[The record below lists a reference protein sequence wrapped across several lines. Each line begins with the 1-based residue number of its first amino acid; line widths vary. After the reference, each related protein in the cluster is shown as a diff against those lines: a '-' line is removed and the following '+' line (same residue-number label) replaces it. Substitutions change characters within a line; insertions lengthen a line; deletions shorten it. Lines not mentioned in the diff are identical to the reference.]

1 MTTMFRKEQRN
12 LTEEERDLVNNI
24 KQIAEDLND
33 AIDMAPT
40 SHERDVALIKLQE
53 CVMWA
58 VRSISVNR

>member
-24 KQIAEDLND
+24 KQLAEDLGD
-33 AIDMAPT
+33 AIDMAPA

-53 CVMWA
+53 CVMWSI
-58 VRSISVNR
+58 RSISVNR

>member
-33 AIDMAPT
+33 AIDMAPP